1 MQGMIGGI
9 VAVVVGLVL
18 AGLTTVG
25 VVSTVS
31 SAPSQPDQ
39 SVMDYGTNRGEAR
52 QHEADDDRD
61 DATDHSLHV
70 IVSSSLDRR
79 AR

>member
-9 VAVVVGLVL
+9 IAVVVGLGL

-39 SVMDYGTNRGEAR
+39 SVMDYGTNQQAAE
-52 QHEADDDRD
+52 
-61 DATDHSLHV
+61 
-70 IVSSSLDRR
+70 
-79 AR
+79 

>member
-25 VVSTVS
+25 VVNTVS
-31 SAPSQPDQ
+31 SAPAQPDQ
-39 SVMDYGTNRGEAR
+39 SVMDYGTNQAAE
-52 QHEADDDRD
+52 
-61 DATDHSLHV
+61 
-70 IVSSSLDRR
+70 
-79 AR
+79 

>member
-25 VVSTVS
+25 VVNTVS
-31 SAPSQPDQ
+31 SAPAQPDQ
-39 SVMDYGTNRGEAR
+39 SVMDYGTNQQAAE
-52 QHEADDDRD
+52 
-61 DATDHSLHV
+61 
-70 IVSSSLDRR
+70 
-79 AR
+79 

>member
-1 MQGMIGGI
+1 MQGLIGGAA
-9 VAVVVGLVL
+9 AVFVGLVL

-39 SVMDYGTNRGEAR
+39 AVVDYGTN
-52 QHEADDDRD
+52 Q
-61 DATDHSLHV
+61 
-70 IVSSSLDRR
+70 
-79 AR
+79 

>member
-1 MQGMIGGI
+1 MQGLIGGI

-18 AGLTTVG
+18 AGVTTVG

-39 SVMDYGTNRGEAR
+39 SVMDYGTNQQAAE
-52 QHEADDDRD
+52 
-61 DATDHSLHV
+61 
-70 IVSSSLDRR
+70 
-79 AR
+79 

>member
-25 VVSTVS
+25 VVTTVS
-31 SAPSQPDQ
+31 SAPAQPDQ
-39 SVMDYGTNRGEAR
+39 SVMDYGTNQQAAE
-52 QHEADDDRD
+52 
-61 DATDHSLHV
+61 
-70 IVSSSLDRR
+70 
-79 AR
+79 

>member
-25 VVSTVS
+25 VVNTVS
-31 SAPSQPDQ
+31 SAPAQPDQ
-39 SVMDYGTNRGEAR
+39 SVMDCGTNQQAAE
-52 QHEADDDRD
+52 
-61 DATDHSLHV
+61 
-70 IVSSSLDRR
+70 
-79 AR
+79 

>member
-9 VAVVVGLVL
+9 AAVFAGLIL

-39 SVMDYGTNRGEAR
+39 NVMDYGTNQVAE
-52 QHEADDDRD
+52 
-61 DATDHSLHV
+61 
-70 IVSSSLDRR
+70 
-79 AR
+79 